1 MKLFLEVF
9 ATPRSVTRARGV
21 REEVARSNASPA
33 TRENLMGR
41 MQTALGQTATRMN
54 ARDIVSAS
62 RDTGRRTTA
71 NPVAQVRNTAGRTVP
86 QTSTS
91 ARRPTPI
98 NRQTRAEAIDTAAR
112 SRAPMGDLS
121 PQAQEARRNRQSAR
135 RNQTGGTA
143 GRNR

>member
-33 TRENLMGR
+33 TRENLLGR

-54 ARDIVSAS
+54 ARDMVSAN
-62 RDTGRRTTA
+62 RDTGRRTA
-71 NPVAQVRNTAGRTVP
+71 NPLTQTSTAGRTVA

-98 NRQTRAEAIDTAAR
+98 VRQSRQQAIQSAAN
-112 SRAPMGDLS
+112 SRAPIGDLS
-121 PQAQEARRNRQSAR
+121 PQAQEARRQRQSAR